1 MDISTIEELNE
12 RDKINFACTLKRPV
26 DIATGSLHDCFHVE
40 KGQCIGVLKKE
51 NQGRA
56 VYQKNILWQEQI
68 TQYN

>member
-40 KGQCIGVLKKE
+40 KGQC
-51 NQGRA
+51 
-56 VYQKNILWQEQI
+56 
-68 TQYN
+68 